1 MSLEG
6 VLEEKHLGPDSL
18 RLVVGPCIETVSIY
32 HQSMAIDYSKFSC
45 AF

>member
-18 RLVVGPCIETVSIY
+18 RLVVGPCIDSIHIPSINGY
-32 HQSMAIDYSKFSC
+32 
-45 AF
+45 